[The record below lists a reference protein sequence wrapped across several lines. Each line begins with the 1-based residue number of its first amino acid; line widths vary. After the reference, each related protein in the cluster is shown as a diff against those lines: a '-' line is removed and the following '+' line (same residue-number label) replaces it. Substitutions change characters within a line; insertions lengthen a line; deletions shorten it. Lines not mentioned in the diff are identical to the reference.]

1 MYTWRCFLAI
11 IFVFVW
17 YFSEF
22 GQIWT
27 QAFFCFLCL
36 FNFPFK
42 KQDRERSTQTDD
54 TLEETIQQVKISHIL
69 ASDETDDG
77 AGQSVPQ
84 TTQCPNVHRSLLQ
97 VFKNAYIH
105 LIQPWYNVPELGDSQ
120 PLHRAL
126 QKEFTLVVEKVI
138 CKAKNF
144 DLSSTSVGCIRILT
158 QHLHS
163 AKQSDRSLAFSSRSE
178 EMAILRTFSEAL
190 VRNLFPEYLWEPKLY
205 QCLLTEILATK
216 ALDVLVK
223 CLCNPDTLNHMIV
236 LQMDR
241 VTPKSSVGDLLN
253 SDREGTPSSTGS
265 EEAEVLTD
273 DADDCRSEDMKE
285 KKKGNKIKEHFSKL
299 VDKVKAKKA
308 KKKKLKKMEQELLC
322 FRAKSARR
330 SAVIEGDGAISR
342 DGSIGSLL
350 DSDYVRKTPE
360 NINNELIYEVLGAV
374 ESPCA
379 LFFKDSDADVY
390 LTTVQEDMMEFKLSY
405 EMWRVGK
412 WAVRVT
418 DVEKED
424 EELCFTV
431 HLEESSNPENL
442 HWDVKKTQ
450 SDILHFHSL
459 WQVREEMDTS
469 SLPSVSAIVEKT
481 KKELDGAYAEEV
493 KLALEHFL
501 QVLVSD
507 EQLGHTQPVFQ
518 FLCPFARLLNDK
530 EHEGGV
536 WTLLN
541 GLASFLTP
549 GHDEEESHNS
559 KGEDKADEAGAS
571 GFHTGPTA
579 QPACI
584 DTVEEPKGSITEGPL
599 STKFSIP
606 NEEID
611 PFRSREQ
618 DMDDNDDDQ
627 DVVSDGQDSLTE
639 SLDSFVNRSKLVNP
653 TAYSNDISSSVTGST
668 EALQID
674 SGDGIRSAQSGS
686 KTHKKEKLASK
697 KSNGPQKFKVKE
709 KTGQLK
715 EETANQP
722 QAQKRESHCNWEQV
736 EATKAVFDLFKEI
749 TGNSVLINIV
759 DAILKP
765 VQPLVKKK
773 INSFLKRM
781 HPTEAQIAS
790 YIDSF
795 RETMWP
801 EGNLPPTQPP
811 RESEEKNETKE
822 KALQLINSKYS
833 NSLILKKTDVETVF
847 KIFQEAEENKKLV
860 YMLLSY
866 ILKQFLPGEPA
877 FSAIPH
883 LTESKSKDFVS

>member
-1 MYTWRCFLAI
+1 MYSWRCFLAI
-11 IFVFVW
+11 IFVLVW

-27 QAFFCFLCL
+27 QAFFCFVCL

-54 TLEETIQQVKISHIL
+54 TLEETIQQVKISHRL

-77 AGQSVPQ
+77 ARQADPQ

-97 VFKNAYIH
+97 VFKYAYLH
-105 LIQPWYNVPELGDSQ
+105 LIQPWYNVPELVDSQ

-126 QKEFTLVVEKVI
+126 QKEFNLVVEKVI

-163 AKQSDRSLAFSSRSE
+163 AKQSDRPPAFSSRSE
-178 EMAILRTFSEAL
+178 EMAVLRTFSEAL

-273 DADDCRSEDMKE
+273 DADDGRSEDMKD
-285 KKKGNKIKEHFSKL
+285 KKKGNKFKEHFSKMF
-299 VDKVKAKKA
+299 DKVKARKA

-342 DGSIGSLL
+342 DGSMGSLL
-350 DSDYVRKTPE
+350 DSDY
-360 NINNELIYEVLGAV
+360 
-374 ESPCA
+374 
-379 LFFKDSDADVY
+379 DSEADVY

-412 WAVRVT
+412 WAVHVT
-418 DVEKED
+418 DVKKED

-431 HLEESSNPENL
+431 HLAESSNPENL

-459 WQVREEMDTS
+459 WQDTS
-469 SLPSVSAIVEKT
+469 TLPSVSAIVEKT
-481 KKELDGAYAEEV
+481 KKELDEAYAEEV
-493 KLALEHFL
+493 KSALEHFL

-549 GHDEEESHNS
+549 GHDEEETHNS

-571 GFHTGPTA
+571 GFHTGPSA

-599 STKFSIP
+599 ATKFSIP
-606 NEEID
+606 YEETD

-618 DMDDNDDDQ
+618 DMDYNDDDQ

-639 SLDSFVNRSKLVNP
+639 SLDSFVNRSKLVIP

-668 EALQID
+668 ESLQID
-674 SGDGIRSAQSGS
+674 SADGLRSAQSGG
-686 KTHKKEKLASK
+686 KTHKKEKLISK
-697 KSNGPQKFKVKE
+697 KSNGPQKLKVKE
-709 KTGQLK
+709 KTAQLK
-715 EETANQP
+715 EETTNQP
-722 QAQKRESHCNWEQV
+722 QPQKRESHGNWEQV
-736 EATKAVFDLFKEI
+736 EATKAVFDLVKEI

-801 EGNLPPTQPP
+801 EGNVPSPQPP

-847 KIFQEAEENKKLV
+847 KIFQDTEENKKLV

-866 ILKQFLPGEPA
+866 ILREFLPGEPA
-877 FSAIPH
+877 FSAKPN
-883 LTESKSKDFVS
+883 LTRSKSKDFVL

>member
-11 IFVFVW
+11 IFVLVW

-27 QAFFCFLCL
+27 QAFFCFLCF

-42 KQDRERSTQTDD
+42 KQDRDRSTQTDD
-54 TLEETIQQVKISHIL
+54 KLEEAIHQVKIGHRL

-77 AGQSVPQ
+77 AGQSEPQ

-97 VFKNAYIH
+97 VFKCAYIH
-105 LIQPWYNVPELGDSQ
+105 LVHPWYNVPELGDSQ
-120 PLHRAL
+120 PLYRAL
-126 QKEFTLVVEKVI
+126 QKEFNLVVEKVI

-163 AKQSDRSLAFSSRSE
+163 AKQSDSSPVFSSRSE
-178 EMAILRTFSEAL
+178 EMAVLRTFSEAL

-205 QCLLTEILATK
+205 QCLLTEIVATK
-216 ALDVLVK
+216 ALDVLVN
-223 CLCNPDTLNHMIV
+223 CLCNPDTLNHMVV
-236 LQMDR
+236 LQLDR

-273 DADDCRSEDMKE
+273 DGDDFRSEDAKG
-285 KKKGNKIKEHFSKL
+285 KKKGNKIKERFSKF

-308 KKKKLKKMEQELLC
+308 KKKKFKRMEQELLC
-322 FRAKSARR
+322 YRAKSARR
-330 SAVIEGDGAISR
+330 SAVIEGDGASSR
-342 DGSIGSLL
+342 EGSMGSVL
-350 DSDYVRKTPE
+350 DSDY
-360 NINNELIYEVLGAV
+360 
-374 ESPCA
+374 
-379 LFFKDSDADVY
+379 DSEADIY
-390 LTTVQEDMMEFKLSY
+390 LTTVQEDMMEFRLSY

-412 WAVRVT
+412 WAVHVT
-418 DVEKED
+418 KVEKED

-459 WQVREEMDTS
+459 WQDTS
-469 SLPSVSAIVEKT
+469 TLPSVSAIVEKT

-493 KLALEHFL
+493 RSALEDFL

-530 EHEGGV
+530 EHEGGL

-559 KGEDKADEAGAS
+559 KGEDKADESGAS
-571 GFHTGPTA
+571 VYHTGPTA

-584 DTVEEPKGSITEGPL
+584 DTYEEAKGSITEGPL
-599 STKFSIP
+599 ATKFSIP
-606 NEEID
+606 CEEID
-611 PFRSREQ
+611 PFRSREP
-618 DMDDNDDDQ
+618 DMDDNYDEH
-627 DVVSDGQDSLTE
+627 DVVSDGQDSLAE
-639 SLDSFVNRSKLVNP
+639 SLDTFVNRSKLVVP

-674 SGDGIRSAQSGS
+674 SGDGFRSAQSGG
-686 KTHKKEKLASK
+686 KTQKKEKLTSK
-697 KSNGPQKFKVKE
+697 KSNGSQKPKVKE

-715 EETANQP
+715 DETTNQP
-722 QAQKRESHCNWEQV
+722 QAQKRESHSNWEQV
-736 EATKAVFDLFKEI
+736 EATKAVFDLFKEV
-749 TGNSVLINIV
+749 TGNSFLINIV

-765 VQPLVKKK
+765 VQPLVRKK

-790 YIDSF
+790 YIDNF
-795 RETMWP
+795 REKMWP
-801 EGNLPPTQPP
+801 DGNVPSLQPP

-822 KALQLINSKYS
+822 KALQLINSRYS

-847 KIFQEAEENKKLV
+847 KIFQDTEENKKLV

-866 ILKQFLPGEPA
+866 ILREFLPGDPA
-877 FSAIPH
+877 FSAITN